1 VEVPPWVTATTAVG
15 SLDPYPTRSLAV
27 LEAGDSTVACV
38 DASNLARL
46 ELLGTAELRIS
57 AE

>member
-1 VEVPPWVTATTAVG
+1 M
-15 SLDPYPTRSLAV
+15 RSLAV
-27 LEAGDSTVACV
+27 LEAVDATVACV

-46 ELLGTAELRIS
+46 ELLGTAELQVS